1 MFFITVNET
10 HARELVNGGVL
21 IELLLLIGKATHR
34 NIFDIYLNTLTRIGH
49 LFIRFG
55 LIGWLCRSLRKQSQP
70 FEDSIKALNAAGITT
85 FAKSVPKL
93 GKTELSDRRKTPI
106 RGFPDGTSALRARF
120 AGLPPNRTLVRI
132 EVFFASGSPRQK
144 SYFKARIRGQD

>member
-55 LIGWLCRSLRKQSQP
+55 LIGWLCQSLRKQSQP
-70 FEDSIKALNAAGITT
+70 FEDSIKALDAAGITM

-93 GKTELSDRRKTPI
+93 GKTELWIAPPHISDEFQLIRRMLV
-106 RGFPDGTSALRARF
+106 GVVM
-120 AGLPPNRTLVRI
+120 RTL
-132 EVFFASGSPRQK
+132 
-144 SYFKARIRGQD
+144 